1 MALGTSTVQVWL
13 HLCCP
18 GLTSSWPRAP
28 LLSRSG
34 FTSAIQVW
42 LPLCYPGLASPLLS
56 RSSFPVAPGASA
68 VQVWL
73 HLQCAG
79 RASLWSQVRP
89 LSRSGLLHLCY
100 PGLAS
105 PWPRAP
111 PLCRPGFPVALGAS
125 AVQVWLPR
133 GPGGLRC
140 PGLAS
145 PWPRAPPLSRSGF
158 TPAVRDGLLC
168 AAPSQSC
175 HLHAASLPPCLR
187 CPHPTLAWAC
197 GCLPPPHERTVLGH
211 QQGRPLLF
219 TGLLPWTRGGSGRRS
234 SSES

>member
-1 MALGTSTVQVWL
+1 MAPGTSTVQVWL

-18 GLTSSWPRAP
+18 SLTSLWPRAP

-105 PWPRAP
+105 PWPW
-111 PLCRPGFPVALGAS
+111 G
-125 AVQVWLPR
+125 
-133 GPGGLRC
+133 
-140 PGLAS
+140 
-145 PWPRAPPLSRSGF
+145 PPLSRSGF
-158 TPAVRDGLLC
+158 PVAPGASTVQVWLHLRC
-168 AAPSQSC
+168 AGQ
-175 HLHAASLPPCLR
+175 ASLCCSFPVLPSPRSLPAALSQVPS
-187 CPHPTLAWAC
+187 PHP
-197 GCLPPPHERTVLGH
+197 GLG
-211 QQGRPLLF
+211 
-219 TGLLPWTRGGSGRRS
+219 PWMPAS
-234 SSES
+234 SP